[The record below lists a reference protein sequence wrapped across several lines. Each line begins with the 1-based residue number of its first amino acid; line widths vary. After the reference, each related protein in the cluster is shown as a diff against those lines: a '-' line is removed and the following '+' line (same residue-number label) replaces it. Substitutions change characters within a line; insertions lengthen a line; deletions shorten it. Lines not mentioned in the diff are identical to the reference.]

1 MSIVKIVKR
10 DCPYVTI
17 DKTGIDDPNL
27 SWGATGLLTYL
38 IGRPSNWKISI
49 SHLSK
54 VKKCKETATKTVLKE
69 LREFNYCHYFVVRKN
84 GKISETFYLVF
95 EVPTDSNEILDHIEI
110 YIDIKDVKKED
121 IIYQPVRNEKRC
133 YNKKPQVENQLLEN
147 NIENKDVLPQVDF
160 PQVENL
166 IVENQGL
173 LNKDYTNNRITNN
186 KTTTVSKISEAKKE
200 VVKNSSSFL
209 KENNLEKNKI
219 KETLKNYNLTKI
231 TKNNIIKL
239 YLKNLVTT
247 DRIVRVFEVA
257 KEKEWGDGAI
267 YKALKENW
275 NIEPKKEN
283 KIILSKDEIKEK
295 IKGRVNY
302 YLNSMRETDN
312 VEEVKNKLMIDINS
326 IENINNFKELVVEYL
341 SKFDIAIK
349 EKKGSKEIIKEREEK
364 NATVTILKN
373 GEAEDN
379 ENNSLSFIKR
389 FLMLDENLKNEIF
402 IKAEKLFKGSK
413 EMLVM
418 FKKINITGYVNAII
432 REIKTVI
439 DSDYKEINYLLQ

>member
-49 SHLSK
+49 AHLSK
-54 VKKCKETATKTVLKE
+54 VKKCRETATKSVLKE

-95 EVPTDSNEILDHIEI
+95 EVPTDSNEIVDHIES

-121 IIYQPVRNEKRC
+121 IIYQPVRNEKRG

-186 KTTTVSKISEAKKE
+186 KTTTSQVEKI
-200 VVKNSSSFL
+200 KNSSSSL
-209 KENNLEKNKI
+209 EENNLEKNKI
-219 KETLKNYNLTKI
+219 KEVLKNYNLSKI

-247 DRIVRVFEVA
+247 DRIIRVFEVA

-295 IKGRVNY
+295 IKGRINY

-326 IENINNFKELVVEYL
+326 IENIKNFKELVVEYL
-341 SKFDIAIK
+341 SKFDVAIK
-349 EKKGSKEIIKEREEK
+349 EKKESKEIIKEREEK
-364 NATVTILKN
+364 NITVTILKN

-379 ENNSLSFIKR
+379 ENNSLSFIKK
-389 FLMLDENLKNEIF
+389 FLMLDENLKDEIF

-413 EMLVM
+413 EMLLM
-418 FKKINITGYVNAII
+418 FKKINITGYVNTII

-439 DSDYKEINYLLQ
+439 NSDYKEINYLLQ

>member
-1 MSIVKIVKR
+1 MAIIKLVKR
-10 DCPYVTI
+10 ENPYVQI
-17 DKTGIDDPNL
+17 DKRAIDDPNL
-27 SWGATGLLTYL
+27 SWESTGLLAYL
-38 IGRPSNWKISI
+38 IARPKDWKISI

-54 VKKCKETATKTVLKE
+54 VKKNKETATRTALSE
-69 LREFNYCHYFVVRKN
+69 LREFNYCHYFEVRKS
-84 GKISETFYLVF
+84 GKIVETFYLIF
-95 EVPTDSNEILDHIEI
+95 ELPVEYKEIQSE
-110 YIDIKDVKKED
+110 IDIELKEGEKLFYKEFLTRKEKGD
-121 IIYQPVRNEKRC
+121 LMKQPK
-133 YNKKPQVENQLLEN
+133 VENQQSAKS
-147 NIENKDVLPQVDF
+147 IETHNVLPI
-160 PQVENL
+160 VENPKVEKAK
-166 IVENQGL
+166 VENQGL

-209 KENNLEKNKI
+209 EENNLEKNKI
-219 KETLKNYNLTKI
+219 KETLKNYNLSKI

-247 DRIVRVFEVA
+247 DRIIRVFEVA

-275 NIEPKKEN
+275 NIETKKEN

-295 IKGRVNY
+295 IKCRVNY

-349 EKKGSKEIIKEREEK
+349 EIIKEREEK
-364 NATVTILKN
+364 ITILKN
-373 GEAEDN
+373 EEAEDN
-379 ENNSLSFIKR
+379 ENNSLSFINR
-389 FLMLDENLKNEIF
+389 FLMLDKNIKDEIF
-402 IKAEKLFKGSK
+402 MKAEKLFKGSK
-413 EMLVM
+413 EMLLI

-439 DSDYKEINYLLQ
+439 DSDYKEINYETVNFFL

>member
-49 SHLSK
+49 AHLSK
-54 VKKCKETATKTVLKE
+54 VKKCRETATKSVLKE

-95 EVPTDSNEILDHIEI
+95 EVPTDSNEILDHIES

-121 IIYQPVRNEKRC
+121 IIYQTVRNEKRC
-133 YNKKPQVENQLLEN
+133 YNKKPQVENQLIEKN
-147 NIENKDVLPQVDF
+147 VENKEVLPQVEN
-160 PQVENL
+160 PLVENL
-166 IVENQGL
+166 LVENQGL
-173 LNKDYTNNRITNN
+173 LIIDTTNKKNTNNR
-186 KTTTVSKISEAKKE
+186 TTTNKK
-200 VVKNSSSFL
+200 SSSSSE
-209 KENNLEKNKI
+209 ENSLEKNKI
-219 KETLKNYNLTKI
+219 KEVLKNYNLSKV

-247 DRIVRVFEVA
+247 DRIIRVFEVA

-341 SKFDIAIK
+341 SKFDINIK

-418 FKKINITGYVNAII
+418 FKKINITGYVNTII

>member
-49 SHLSK
+49 AHLSK
-54 VKKCKETATKTVLKE
+54 VKKCRETATKSVLKE

-95 EVPTDSNEILDHIEI
+95 EVPTDSNEILDHIES

-133 YNKKPQVENQLLEN
+133 YDKKPQVENQLIEKN
-147 NIENKDVLPQVDF
+147 VENKEVLPQVEN
-160 PQVENL
+160 PLVENL
-166 IVENQGL
+166 LVENQGL
-173 LNKDYTNNRITNN
+173 LIIDTTNKKNTNNR
-186 KTTTVSKISEAKKE
+186 TTTNKK
-200 VVKNSSSFL
+200 SSSSSE
-209 KENNLEKNKI
+209 ENSLEKNKI
-219 KETLKNYNLTKI
+219 KEVLKNYNLSKV

-247 DRIVRVFEVA
+247 DRIIRVFEVA

-389 FLMLDENLKNEIF
+389 FLMLDENIKDEIF

-418 FKKINITGYVNAII
+418 FKKINVTGYVNAII

>member
-49 SHLSK
+49 AHLSK
-54 VKKCKETATKTVLKE
+54 VKKCRETATKSVLKE

-95 EVPTDSNEILDHIEI
+95 EVPTDSNEILDHIES

-121 IIYQPVRNEKRC
+121 IIYQPIRNEKRC
-133 YNKKPQVENQLLEN
+133 YDKKPQVENQLIEKN
-147 NIENKDVLPQVDF
+147 VENKEVLPQVEN
-160 PQVENL
+160 PLVENL
-166 IVENQGL
+166 LVENQGL
-173 LNKDYTNNRITNN
+173 LIIDTTNKKNTNNR
-186 KTTTVSKISEAKKE
+186 TTTNKK
-200 VVKNSSSFL
+200 SSSSSE
-209 KENNLEKNKI
+209 ENSLEKNKI
-219 KETLKNYNLTKI
+219 KEVLKNYNLSKV

-247 DRIVRVFEVA
+247 DRIIRVFEVA

-341 SKFDIAIK
+341 SKFDINIK

-418 FKKINITGYVNAII
+418 FKKINITGYVNTII

>member
-49 SHLSK
+49 AHLSK
-54 VKKCKETATKTVLKE
+54 VKKCRETATKSVLKE

-95 EVPTDSNEILDHIEI
+95 EVPTDSNEILDHIES

-133 YNKKPQVENQLLEN
+133 YDKKPQVENQLIEKN
-147 NIENKDVLPQVDF
+147 VENKEVLPQVEN
-160 PQVENL
+160 PLVENL
-166 IVENQGL
+166 LVENQGL
-173 LNKDYTNNRITNN
+173 LIIDTTNKKNTNNR
-186 KTTTVSKISEAKKE
+186 TTTNKK
-200 VVKNSSSFL
+200 SSSSSE
-209 KENNLEKNKI
+209 ENSLEKNKI
-219 KETLKNYNLTKI
+219 KEVLKNYNLSKV

-247 DRIVRVFEVA
+247 DRIIRVFEVA

-389 FLMLDENLKNEIF
+389 FLMLDENIKDEIF
-402 IKAEKLFKGSK
+402 IKAEKLFRGSK

-418 FKKINITGYVNAII
+418 FKKIDVTGYVNAII